1 MLKIMEQNKYFTP
14 NIEDMRVGYEC
25 EANPKFYSE
34 QEDVWSPIIMKGIG
48 QEVIHYHSL
57 GVYRTPY
64 LTKEQIEAEGWKPAN
79 TGGLERGCM
88 NGRCAFTKGNYF
100 LIIPSEPN
108 TKLGDRIEIVMADVL
123 KDEYHEWTS
132 NGRMYIGQCKDI
144 NTFRYICKLLGI

>member
-1 MLKIMEQNKYFTP
+1 MENKYFTP
-14 NIEDMRVGYEC
+14 NIEDLRLNYEC
-25 EANPKFYSE
+25 ELNIDHYKNESDWIEFTIFDS
-34 QEDVWSPIIMKGIG
+34 QDLSTFIKDVN
-48 QEVIHYHSL
+48 QLRV
-57 GVYRTPY
+57 PY

-144 NTFRYICKLLGI
+144 NTFRYICKLINIK